1 MLLNGGA
8 AAGGA
13 AGRAA
18 WRGSR
23 SSGGLRDLEEPA
35 STARFPDVIESLLPG
50 AAAVVEVFGDV
61 SGAALY
67 PQEQEQVKLAVDR
80 RVREFAT
87 VRHCARR
94 GLARLGV
101 APAPILSDEHGA
113 PLWPEGIVGSMTH
126 THGYRAAAVARATDL
141 ASLGMD
147 AEPHEPL
154 PAEILAMVGLPDE
167 LRHLK
172 DLAEGTPE
180 VSWDRLLFCAK
191 EAVYKAWYP
200 LTGAWLDFE
209 EASIRFT
216 PGAFFARLLV
226 PGPVLAGTRLT
237 GFAGRWKVEE
247 GFVFAAVCVP
257 AVEDCI

>member
-1 MLLNGGA
+1 
-8 AAGGA
+8 
-13 AGRAA
+13 
-18 WRGSR
+18 
-23 SSGGLRDLEEPA
+23 
-35 STARFPDVIESLLPG
+35 VIETLLPG
-50 AAAVVEVFGDV
+50 AAAVVEAFGDAAE
-61 SGAALY
+61 AALY
-67 PQEQEQVKLAVDR
+67 PQEQEQVKLAVER

-94 GLARLGV
+94 ALAQLGV

-113 PLWPEGIVGSMTH
+113 PQWPKGIVGSMTH

-167 LRHLK
+167 RQHLS
-172 DLAEGTPE
+172 DLAESTPE
-180 VSWDRLLFCAK
+180 VYWDRLLFCAK

-226 PGPVLAGTRLT
+226 PGPLLAGTRLT

-247 GFVFAAVCVP
+247 GFVFAAVSVP
-257 AVEDCI
+257 AVSMPSVEAAP